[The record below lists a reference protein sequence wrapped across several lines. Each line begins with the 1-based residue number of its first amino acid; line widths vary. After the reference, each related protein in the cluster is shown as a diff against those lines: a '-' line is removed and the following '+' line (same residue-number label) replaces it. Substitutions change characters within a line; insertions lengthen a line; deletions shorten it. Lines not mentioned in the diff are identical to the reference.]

1 MNETD
6 LHFFIDSTVNYFEE
20 VTNEKATAGIP
31 YIKDN
36 EPVVLEYTGIIGI
49 SGKRKGSIYVT
60 TSENMLSTIA
70 KVILGLKEVGK
81 EDIKDLVGEIANTI
95 SGNVRQA
102 YGSDFMISV
111 PVVVEGKAKDI
122 KLPDNIQ
129 SFVIPI
135 TWKDFKLFR
144 QRQVLGYVM
153 ENAK

>member
-31 YIKDN
+31 YIKDE

-60 TSENMLSTIA
+60 TSHEMLCDIA
-70 KVILGLKEVGK
+70 KTILGLDEVGT

-122 KLPDNIQ
+122 KLPDNMQ

-135 TWKDFKLFR
+135 TWKEYKTYL
-144 QRQVLGYVM
+144 VVCL
-153 ENAK
+153 E

>member
-31 YIKDN
+31 YIKDD

-60 TSENMLSTIA
+60 SSENMLSTLA
-70 KVILGLKEVGK
+70 KVILGLEEVGK
-81 EDIKDLVGEIANTI
+81 DDIKDLVGEIANTI

-135 TWKDFKLFR
+135 TWKDFKSFL
-144 QRQVLGYVM
+144 VVCL
-153 ENAK
+153 E

>member
-31 YIKDN
+31 YIKDD

-60 TSENMLSTIA
+60 TSESMLSSIA
-70 KVILGLKEVGK
+70 KVILGLDEVG
-81 EDIKDLVGEIANTI
+81 ENDIKDLVGEIANTI

-135 TWKDFKLFR
+135 TWQDHKSFL
-144 QRQVLGYVM
+144 VVCL
-153 ENAK
+153 E

>member
-31 YIKDN
+31 YIKDD

-60 TSENMLSTIA
+60 ASDTMLSSIA
-70 KVILGLKEVGK
+70 KVILGLDEIGK
-81 EDIKDLVGEIANTI
+81 DDIKDLVGEIANTI

-135 TWKDFKLFR
+135 TWKEFKSYL
-144 QRQVLGYVM
+144 VVCL
-153 ENAK
+153 E

>member
-1 MNETD
+1 MQETD

-20 VTNEKATAGIP
+20 VTNEKAITGIP
-31 YIKDN
+31 YIKDD

-49 SGKRKGSIYVT
+49 SGKRKGSVYIT
-60 TSENMLSTIA
+60 TTEGMLRTIA
-70 KVILGLKEVGK
+70 EIIGIEEVTV

-95 SGNVRQA
+95 SGNVREA

-135 TWKDFKLFR
+135 TWRDYKSFL
-144 QRQVLGYVM
+144 VVCL
-153 ENAK
+153 E

>member
-31 YIKDN
+31 YIKDD

-49 SGKRKGSIYVT
+49 SGKRKGSVYVT
-60 TSENMLSTIA
+60 SSEIMLSSIA
-70 KVILGLKEVGK
+70 KLILGLDKVGK

-111 PVVVEGKAKDI
+111 PVVIEGKAKDI

-135 TWKDFKLFR
+135 TWKEFKSFL
-144 QRQVLGYVM
+144 VVCL
-153 ENAK
+153 E

>member
-6 LHFFIDSTVNYFEE
+6 LHFFIDSTLNYFEE
-20 VTNEKATAGIP
+20 VTNEKAIAGIP
-31 YIKDN
+31 YIKDQ

-49 SGKRKGSIYVT
+49 SGKRKGSIYIT
-60 TSENMLSTIA
+60 TSGEMLTTVA
-70 KVILGLKEVGK
+70 KIILGLEEISTDDV
-81 EDIKDLVGEIANTI
+81 KDLAGEIANTI

-122 KLPDNIQ
+122 KLPENIQ

-135 TWKDFKLFR
+135 TWQDHKSFL
-144 QRQVLGYVM
+144 VVCL
-153 ENAK
+153 E

>member
-135 TWKDFKLFR
+135 TWKDL
-144 QRQVLGYVM
+144 
-153 ENAK
+153 

>member
-31 YIKDN
+31 YIKDS

-60 TSENMLSTIA
+60 STEEMLRTIA
-70 KVILGLKEVGK
+70 KLILGI
-81 EDIKDLVGEIANTI
+81 EDVERSEIKDLVGEIANTI

-111 PVVVEGKAKDI
+111 PVVVEGKARDI

-135 TWKDFKLFR
+135 TWREFKIFL
-144 QRQVLGYVM
+144 VVCL
-153 ENAK
+153 E

>member
-20 VTNEKATAGIP
+20 VTNEKAAAGIP
-31 YIKDN
+31 YIKDD

-60 TSENMLSTIA
+60 SSDEMLRAIA
-70 KVILGLKEVGK
+70 KVILGLDDVGK

-111 PVVVEGKAKDI
+111 PVVIEGKAKDI

-135 TWKDFKLFR
+135 TWQEFKTFL
-144 QRQVLGYVM
+144 VVCL
-153 ENAK
+153 E

>member
-20 VTNEKATAGIP
+20 VTNEKAASGIP
-31 YIKDN
+31 YIKDD

-60 TSENMLSTIA
+60 ASEEMLKSIA
-70 KVILGLKEVGK
+70 KVILGLEDIGK
-81 EDIKDLVGEIANTI
+81 EDIKDLIGEIANTI

-135 TWKDFKLFR
+135 TWQDHKSFL
-144 QRQVLGYVM
+144 VVCL
-153 ENAK
+153 E

>member
-31 YIKDN
+31 YIKDD

-49 SGKRKGSIYVT
+49 SGKRKGSVYVT
-60 TSENMLSTIA
+60 SSEIMLSAIA
-70 KVILGLKEVGK
+70 KVILGLEEVGK
-81 EDIKDLVGEIANTI
+81 EDVKDLVGEIANTI

-111 PVVVEGKAKDI
+111 PVVIEGKAKDI

-135 TWKDFKLFR
+135 TWKDFKSFL
-144 QRQVLGYVM
+144 VVCL
-153 ENAK
+153 E

>member
-31 YIKDN
+31 YIKGN

-70 KVILGLKEVGK
+70 KVILGLEEVGK

-135 TWKDFKLFR
+135 TWKDFKLFL
-144 QRQVLGYVM
+144 VVCL
-153 ENAK
+153 E

>member
-20 VTNEKATAGIP
+20 VTNEKATSGIP
-31 YIKDN
+31 YIKDD
-36 EPVVLEYTGIIGI
+36 EPIVLEYTGIIGI

-60 TSENMLSTIA
+60 ASEEMLKEIA
-70 KVILGLKEVGK
+70 KVILGLEDVGK
-81 EDIKDLVGEIANTI
+81 EDIKDLIGEIANTI

-135 TWKDFKLFR
+135 TWQDHKTFL
-144 QRQVLGYVM
+144 VVCL
-153 ENAK
+153 E

>member
-31 YIKDN
+31 YIKDD

-60 TSENMLSTIA
+60 TSETMLSTIA
-70 KVILGLKEVGK
+70 QVILGIDKVGK

-135 TWKDFKLFR
+135 TWKNFNSFL
-144 QRQVLGYVM
+144 VVCL
-153 ENAK
+153 E

>member
-20 VTNEKATAGIP
+20 VTNKKATAGIP
-31 YIKDN
+31 YIKDD

-60 TSENMLSTIA
+60 ASDDMLRAIA
-70 KVILGLKEVGK
+70 KVILGLEDVGS

-135 TWKDFKLFR
+135 TWQDYKSFL
-144 QRQVLGYVM
+144 VVCL
-153 ENAK
+153 E

>member
-20 VTNEKATAGIP
+20 VTSEKASAGIP
-31 YIKDN
+31 YIKDE

-60 TSENMLSTIA
+60 TSENMLSSIA
-70 KVILGLKEVGK
+70 KLILGIEDIGK

-135 TWKDFKLFR
+135 TWKEHKSFL
-144 QRQVLGYVM
+144 VVCL
-153 ENAK
+153 E

>member
-31 YIKDN
+31 YIKDD

-49 SGKRKGSIYVT
+49 SGKRKGSVYVT
-60 TSENMLSTIA
+60 SSETMLSTIA
-70 KVILGLKEVGK
+70 KVILGLDEIGK
-81 EDIKDLVGEIANTI
+81 GDIKDLVGEIANTI

-135 TWKDFKLFR
+135 TWKEFKSFL
-144 QRQVLGYVM
+144 VVCL
-153 ENAK
+153 E